1 MKTPL
6 KSIVLSVFATIS
18 ILGSFMYVSCN
29 RDKCKTIVCANDGVC
44 NQGAC
49 ICPSGYGG
57 TNCETVL
64 RNKFLGN
71 WQVFEKGSV
80 TNAAQYAISITEGPN
95 ITDLRI
101 QNFYNYFT
109 VNVDAYV
116 GGVNGDTL
124 YIPNQ
129 QLQGKVIFGVGN
141 IYTTTT
147 YGAFGSITM
156 CYEVIDTATNIPNDF
171 GYYPSDLS
179 APSAW
184 NK

>member
-1 MKTPL
+1 MKAPF
-6 KSIVLSVFATIS
+6 KSVLFSAIATFFIF
-18 ILGSFMYVSCN
+18 GSFMYVSCN
-29 RDKCKTIVCANDGVC
+29 RDKCKTIVCSHDGVC

-57 TNCETVL
+57 TNCETIL
-64 RNKFLGN
+64 RQKFLGN
-71 WQVFEKGSV
+71 WQVFEKGSA
-80 TNAAQYAISITEGPN
+80 TNAAQYAISIVEGAK
-95 ITDLRI
+95 ITDVQI
-101 QNFYNYFT
+101 INFYNYFT
-109 VNVDAYV
+109 VPVNGYI

-129 QLQGKVIFGVGN
+129 QYQGKVTFGVGN
-141 IYTTTT
+141 IFTTTT
-147 YGAFGSITM
+147 YGAFGSINM
-156 CYEVIDTATNIPNDF
+156 RYEVVDTATDIPNDF